1 MDDQET
7 AEGAGAT
14 GEYRRGSHRNVSDGI
29 REGFGVLSAFK
40 DVLEE
45 MIVEARQRSARF
57 ARAGAPPIYVPRTG
71 SGGRGP

>member
-14 GEYRRGSHRNVSDGI
+14 GEDRRGARSKVSDVV
-29 REGFGVLSAFK
+29 REGLGVLSAFK

-45 MIVEARQRSARF
+45 TIRQRRGPF
-57 ARAGAPPIYVPRTG
+57 ARAGEAGAPLSYVPRTG